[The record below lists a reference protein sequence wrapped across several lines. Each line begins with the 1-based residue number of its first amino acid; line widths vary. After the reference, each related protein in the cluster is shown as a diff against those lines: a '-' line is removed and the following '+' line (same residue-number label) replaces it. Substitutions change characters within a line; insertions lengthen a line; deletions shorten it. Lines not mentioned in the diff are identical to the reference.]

1 MNAFLASSDFAD
13 LGKFLFPLIIVGM
26 SMSIPIIAIIT
37 DHLQKKERMRL
48 IEKAI
53 EHGADLKN
61 LDLEDA
67 PARPRLP
74 YRSGMILLAVG
85 VALYF
90 GDKFIDP
97 RFGGFQFFP
106 LAGVGL
112 ICGCIGI
119 AQLLNDW
126 LNRKRIDG

>member
-1 MNAFLASSDFAD
+1 MNAFLASTDFAD

-37 DHLQKKERMRL
+37 EHLQKKERMRL

-61 LDLEDA
+61 LDIEDA

-90 GDKFIDP
+90 GNQFIDT
-97 RFGGFQFFP
+97 RFGGIHFP
-106 LAGVGL
+106 MVFAGI

-119 AQLLNDW
+119 AQLLNDL
-126 LNRKRIDG
+126 LNRDRFDK